1 MKKKIIIYSHG
12 FGVRSDDRG
21 LFSDIKNVLPE
32 FEHVTFDYTF
42 VDEVHNTMVQPS
54 LDQQSAKLN
63 EVILKMRSE
72 NPDAE
77 FYLICHSM
85 GSLVGAV
92 ASPNEFIKT
101 ILLAPLQILDK
112 HMMIKKFGNRKGAHA
127 DMHGV
132 TTFPRPD
139 GSTTII
145 HPEFWSSF
153 DGVDPKKVYGKL
165 GEKTRLTIIRAK
177 QDKLLLETNFDDLKP
192 QVEIFEIDGGHDF
205 GGHARKHVAE
215 VIKDI
220 LAK

>member
-21 LFSDIKNVLPE
+21 LFNDIKNILPE
-32 FEHVTFDYTF
+32 FTHVTFDYTV
-42 VDEVHNTMVQPS
+42 VDEIHNTMTQPS
-54 LDQQSAKLN
+54 LNQQAEKLN
-63 EVILKMRSE
+63 TVIAKTRFE

-77 FYLICHSM
+77 LYLICHSM
-85 GSLVGAV
+85 GSLAGAI
-92 ASPNEFIKT
+92 ATPDGILKT

-127 DMHGV
+127 DIHGV

-145 HPEFWSSF
+145 YPEFWSSF
-153 DGVDPKKVYGKL
+153 DGVDPKTVYAEL
-165 GEKTRLTIIRAK
+165 GNKTNLTIVRAK

-192 QVEIFEIDGGHDF
+192 QVDIIEIDGGHDF

-215 VIKDI
+215 IIAGI
-220 LAK
+220 LSK